1 MGDSRK
7 APLPSGSVL
16 PVLHTCYVGRT
27 EYCGWQLPGRFRPR
41 DLSSVPH
48 FNPPDFSKP
57 LLAAAPDARFV
68 AAPADGVLPEGF
80 FSTTNLPTYVRIG
93 GEWKLPR
100 EPRMDSA
107 LVLDADGVLWVREG
121 RRVLKGEQVA
131 VGEAEDGRDGIY
143 VHATAFMEEVGADG
157 EFKFMVSEVSREK
170 PIDYAL
176 MAKILVDE
184 REGGGYPI
192 WVAGP
197 ALVHSRARND
207 MVWFIQNGF
216 VGALLA
222 GNAVAVHDI
231 EASIFGTTLGLSGDG
246 KATQG
251 GHGLHMRAI
260 NKVRAA
266 GSIAAAVANGTIR
279 DGIMHACVTTNTPF
293 VLTGS
298 IRDDGP
304 LPEVIT
310 DAVASQDAMRA
321 HAVKS
326 TMAILIATAL
336 HAIATGNMLPAFVMQ
351 PDGSLR
357 ELATICVDS
366 AEFVVS
372 KLKDRGTHQ
381 AFGVVTNAQDFMHIL
396 RLYVEREIDQ
406 RRIAAASP
414 ADRAVAAAR

>member
-1 MGDSRK
+1 MTSF
-7 APLPSGSVL
+7 P
-16 PVLHTCYVGRT
+16 
-27 EYCGWQLPGRFRPR
+27 Q
-41 DLSSVPH
+41 
-48 FNPPDFSKP
+48 PDFNTP
-57 LLAAAPDARFV
+57 PFLGFPDAQFV
-68 AAPADGVLPEGF
+68 AAPADGVLPDGF
-80 FSTTNLPTYVRIG
+80 FSTTNLPTYVRVNG
-93 GEWKLPR
+93 TWRMPR

-107 LVLDADGVLWVREG
+107 LVLDADGTLFIREG
-121 RRVLKGEQVA
+121 RRVRRGDRVA
-131 VGEAEDGRDGIY
+131 VGEAEDGREGIY
-143 VHATAFMEEVGADG
+143 VDVAGFLGEKEDG
-157 EFKFMVSEVSREK
+157 EFKFMASEVSREK

-176 MAKILVDE
+176 MARILIDE
-184 REGGGYPI
+184 RDRGGYPV
-192 WVAGP
+192 WVTGP

-231 EASIFGTTLGLSGDG
+231 EASIFGTTLGMTGQGES
-246 KATQG
+246 TQG

-266 GSIAAAVANGTIR
+266 GSIAAAVADGTITS
-279 DGIMHACVTTNTPF
+279 GIMHACVTKHVPF

-304 LPEVIT
+304 LPDVIT
-310 DAVASQDAMRA
+310 DALAGQDAMRE
-321 HAVKS
+321 HAIKA

-336 HAIATGNMLPAFVMQ
+336 HAIATGNMLPAFVTE

-357 ELATICVDS
+357 ELSTICVDS
-366 AEFVVS
+366 LEFVVS

-396 RLYVEREIDQ
+396 RLYVERELDQ
-406 RRIAAASP
+406 RGTP
-414 ADRAVAAAR
+414 VAG